1 MGYYM
6 TNKFVRR
13 NMGTIDRSIRI
24 LTGLAMIFFGFIDQ
38 SLIGNTTIAYIVG
51 VFGIISIAFA
61 YIAFCPIYTLGNIS
75 TAASTESNTDN
86 G

>member
-1 MGYYM
+1 
-6 TNKFVRR
+6 
-13 NMGTIDRSIRI
+13 MGTIDRAIRI
-24 LTGLAMIFFGFIDQ
+24 FTGLAMLYFGFIDQ
-38 SLIGNTTIAYIVG
+38 SLIDNSTIAYIVG

-75 TAASTESNTDN
+75 TAPATNPDTDN